1 TRPVA
6 QASRLWRFPQ
16 AGRLCYGPGQDVRGD
31 TTGKKWMP
39 AELTLGAIMETTFW
53 PNPVKGSGF
62 RFRATHLHRRKA
74 PKDVLCDDVRIR
86 AGTPCQ
92 VRLKAIHK
100 LNRDDRGYIEAEFVK
115 QQEFKIEGV
124 YLDPVIAKKLQ
135 VLLESGLN
143 ILMFGHDHKSATVI
157 ES

>member
-1 TRPVA
+1 MA
-6 QASRLWRFPQ
+6 
-16 AGRLCYGPGQDVRGD
+16 
-31 TTGKKWMP
+31 KKWTP
-39 AELTLGAIMETTFW
+39 AELSLGAIMETTFW

-62 RFRATHLHRRKA
+62 RFRATHLDGRKA
-74 PKDVLCDDVRIR
+74 PKVILCDDARIR
-86 AGTPCQ
+86 AGIPCQ

-124 YLDPVIAKKLQ
+124 YLDPVVAKKLQ

-143 ILMFGHDHKSATVI
+143 ILLFGHDHKLATATESAAHASSVSFFSRST
-157 ES
+157 SSMTAHA